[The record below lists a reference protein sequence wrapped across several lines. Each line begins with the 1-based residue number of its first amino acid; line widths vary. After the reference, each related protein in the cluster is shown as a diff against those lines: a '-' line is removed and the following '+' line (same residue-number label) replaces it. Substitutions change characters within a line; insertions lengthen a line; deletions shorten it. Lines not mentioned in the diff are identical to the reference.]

1 MVLFN
6 SGALCIRYLI
16 YISEVDKI
24 VETPMR

>member
-16 YISEVDKI
+16 DISEVDKI
-24 VETPMR
+24 VETLMS